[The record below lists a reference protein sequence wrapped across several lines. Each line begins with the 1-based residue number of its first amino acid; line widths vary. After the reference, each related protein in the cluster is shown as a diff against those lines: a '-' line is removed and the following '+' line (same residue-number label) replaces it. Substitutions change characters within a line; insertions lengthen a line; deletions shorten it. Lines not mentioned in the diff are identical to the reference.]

1 MADLATL
8 QIKVDASGAISAV
21 DQFGKSSDTA
31 AKKTGLLTA
40 STRKLAAGFLTLG
53 TATLVLKK
61 FVDATSVAQFAQAQ
75 LASALKSTSNA
86 AGQSV
91 SALNRHAAALQKVT
105 TFGDDA
111 INGAQALLL
120 TFTKIQGDTFPKA
133 TEAVLNVATAMGTD
147 LKSAAV
153 QVGKALNDPILG
165 VTALARSGIQFT
177 QSQKDTIKT
186 LVETGRQAQAQTI
199 ILKELETQFGGSAKA
214 ARDTLGGALK
224 ALGESFGDLF
234 EISKESSG
242 GVVKSVEAITTALQ
256 FLNEVITDF
265 NKPKPQQLGDLT
277 VAQREANAFAASAQG
292 KAFIA
297 RRDAEQEAAK
307 AAEQA
312 REEAERQA
320 VVLRAQAGHL
330 TELAKLTSLSASEM
344 KTLRDVNADYAT
356 SLRAGNLPLEE
367 RVKLMQQQLEI
378 QNAMS
383 AQQRRGLESQ
393 SASALERLRS
403 TITSPRSTTVS
414 TAGLGAMAA
423 QGQAGIAQNVIA
435 TQAKMEMEAR
445 EKSLL
450 AEHNLRENLQME
462 LAKNFRENMQR
473 AFGDVLTEFV
483 TKGKVSIGGLF
494 DSLKQIGGSMVGQ
507 GVSKGLSGLFG
518 ALKMTP
524 FGSIVAGGALAL
536 AGNLFGRR
544 RRPSAGQDGN
554 QQARFEA
561 GEAARLERE
570 QEMRD
575 FVAGRNGGRGGVIQ
589 SVGQVLQ
596 ETSASR
602 MIGELVAI
610 RVATT
615 RTADAVAG
623 GTLTGGAGTTVN
635 VTVQGGAAGNLNG
648 VAEQVAEAVDRLLG
662 TRVQGLRLT
671 SGSAVTI

>member
-8 QIKVDASGAISAV
+8 QIKVDASGAVRAV

-61 FVDATSVAQFAQAQ
+61 FVDATSTAQFAQAQ
-75 LASALKSTSNA
+75 LASALKSTNNA

-91 SALNRHAAALQKVT
+91 IALNRHAAALQRVT
-105 TFGDDA
+105 TFGDEA

-224 ALGESFGDLF
+224 ALGASFGDLF

-242 GVVKSVEAITTALQ
+242 GVVKSVNAITTALQ

-292 KAFIA
+292 RAFIA

-383 AQQRRGLESQ
+383 EQQRRGLEAQ
-393 SASALERLRS
+393 SVAGLDRLRG
-403 TITSPRSTTVS
+403 TLQRGQVTTVGGQLPTGVAGS
-414 TAGLGAMAA
+414 AAVAKQNAAFVAAEREQRMKTLTAEF
-423 QGQAGIAQNVIA
+423 Q
-435 TQAKMEMEAR
+435 AR
-445 EKSLL
+445 ERMQ
-450 AEHNLRENLQME
+450 EE
-462 LAKNFRENMQR
+462 LAVNFRMNMQR

-494 DSLKQIGGSMVGQ
+494 DSLKQMGGSMVGQ
-507 GVSKGLSGLFG
+507 GIGKGLSGLFG

-524 FGSIVAGGALAL
+524 FGSIL
-536 AGNLFGRR
+536 AGAGLLGLGSLFGRR

-554 QQARFEA
+554 EQARFEA
-561 GEAARLERE
+561 GEAARRERE

-648 VAEQVAEAVDRLLG
+648 VAEQVADAVDRLLG